1 MNFSSTVKNCVELY
15 KSGQRISGVY
25 TIDPDGSG
33 AFDAF
38 CDQTTAGGGWIV
50 FQKRLD
56 GSVDFN
62 RTWADY
68 KRGFGNL
75 IGEFWLGLDKIH
87 RLTRN
92 KKENRLR
99 VDLGT
104 TDKTV
109 HAEYSWFGIANEKAK
124 YQLDLGPHS
133 SKSICLFLI
142 VNNPYDPYVNHRH
155 YQI

>member
-1 MNFSSTVKNCVELY
+1 MHFSSTVRNCAELY

-33 AFDAF
+33 AFDVF
-38 CDQTTAGGGWIV
+38 CDQQTAGGGWTV

-62 RTWADY
+62 RTWVDY

-75 IGEFWLGLDKIH
+75 NGEFWLGLDKIH

-124 YQLDLGPHS
+124 YQLNLGPYS
-133 SKSICLFLI
+133 SKSICFF
-142 VNNPYDPYVNHRH
+142 
-155 YQI
+155 